1 MTAVTAPDAGGAHLV
16 GSVPMDDAESVFRA
30 VAGALGPHL
39 RRIPDGET
47 GERRRWIFFQN
58 LMLRKHPD
66 MEEDPTVPPFA
77 LRQWDGKLLRE
88 MSLLRFR
95 PGVDPGDVRF
105 ETGYAAA
112 AHDSY
117 AVFARLQSE
126 SVIPAHLRFQVSLPT
141 PMASGYM
148 YVSPRARDAY
158 LPAYERA
165 LRRALD
171 VIVAAVPPA
180 RLSIQWD
187 VCQEVLVHEGFFPDR
202 PADYARQ
209 IEVELARLGDAVPEA
224 VEMGYHLCYGSP
236 ADEHLVMPKDLGVLV
251 EMTRAIRRSL
261 RRRMDF
267 LHLPVPRDRA
277 DDAYF
282 RPLER
287 LDGLP
292 STALYLGLIHHAD
305 EAGDMARHDRR
316 AALCAGLRR
325 GVGVRV
331 GPYRSR
337 ARAGAPRQ
345 SPLGGRAARRAPLAI
360 ARAQQGHEGASTLSG
375 DGPGDLERGP
385 TPRALEVGA
394 AARAVDQVE
403 VQEGLPVQVEHAAR
417 LLDHARPGPQGR
429 EHVPEIIQQRRRAMR
444 HPSPLLRSGIRNRF
458 AIARAIST
466 ER

>member
-1 MTAVTAPDAGGAHLV
+1 MTAATRLEPAGVHLI
-16 GSVPMDDAESVFRA
+16 GSVPMSDAESVFRT

-47 GERRRWIFFQN
+47 GERQRWIFFQN

-95 PGVDPGDVRF
+95 AGVDPERVRF

-112 AHDSY
+112 ARDSY
-117 AVFARLQSE
+117 AVFTRLQTE
-126 SVIPAHLRFQVSLPT
+126 GVIPARLRFQVCLPT

-171 VIVAAVPPA
+171 DIVAAVPAA

-187 VCQEVLVHEGFFPDR
+187 VCQEVLVYEGFFPDR

-209 IEVELARLGDAVPEA
+209 IEAELARLGDAVPAE

-251 EMTRAIRRSL
+251 EMTRALRRSL
-261 RRRMDF
+261 RRPMDF
-267 LHLPVPRDRA
+267 LHLPVPKDRA
-277 DDAYF
+277 DDGYF

-287 LDGLP
+287 LDGLE
-292 STALYLGLIHHAD
+292 STTLYLGLIHHAD
-305 EAGDMARHDRR
+305 EAGDLARMTAAQRFAPAFGVASECGWGRTDSERVPGLLASHRR
-316 AALCAGLRR
+316 AAERLAG
-325 GVGVRV
+325 
-331 GPYRSR
+331 SR
-337 ARAGAPRQ
+337 A
-345 SPLGGRAARRAPLAI
+345 
-360 ARAQQGHEGASTLSG
+360 
-375 DGPGDLERGP
+375 
-385 TPRALEVGA
+385 
-394 AARAVDQVE
+394 
-403 VQEGLPVQVEHAAR
+403 
-417 LLDHARPGPQGR
+417 
-429 EHVPEIIQQRRRAMR
+429 
-444 HPSPLLRSGIRNRF
+444 
-458 AIARAIST
+458 
-466 ER
+466 